1 MDAIYIIIIILYN
14 YASALSN
21 LQGIFKSLSRT
32 EWAAVCAKRYIF
44 IIWQDKTMRILVV
57 NNYGQFNHLIRRAIR
72 EKVDSDMISNQT
84 PPEEIDAD
92 GLILGGGPTL
102 DRAGRG
108 AEYLQKLDIPILG
121 ICLGMQ
127 LMGTTF
133 GGVVV
138 PGSIGGYAKVQ
149 VQVISEDE
157 ILKGLP
163 ASFTTWASHMDQ
175 VSVLPEG
182 FEVLARSD
190 VCEIEAMRHRTRPLF
205 GVQWHPE
212 VAHTEHG
219 AELLDNFIRICKK

>member
-1 MDAIYIIIIILYN
+1 
-14 YASALSN
+14 
-21 LQGIFKSLSRT
+21 
-32 EWAAVCAKRYIF
+32 
-44 IIWQDKTMRILVV
+44 MRILVV

-72 EKVDSDMISNQT
+72 DRVDTDLISNET
-84 PPEEIDAD
+84 PPEDIDAD

-108 AEYLQKLDIPILG
+108 ADYLRNLDIPILG

-133 GGVVV
+133 GGRVV
-138 PGSIGGYAKVQ
+138 PGNIGGYAEVNVEVLK
-149 VQVISEDE
+149 EDD

-163 ASFTTWASHMDQ
+163 SKFKTWASHMDQ

-190 VCEIEAMRHRTRPLF
+190 VCEIEAMKHLSRPLY

-212 VAHTEHG
+212 VVHTEYG
-219 AELLDNFIRICKK
+219 PELLDNFIALCRR

>member
-1 MDAIYIIIIILYN
+1 
-14 YASALSN
+14 
-21 LQGIFKSLSRT
+21 
-32 EWAAVCAKRYIF
+32 
-44 IIWQDKTMRILVV
+44 MRIMVV

-72 EKVDSDMISNQT
+72 DKVDTDLISNQI

-108 AEYLQKLDIPILG
+108 SDYLRDLDMPILG

-127 LMGTTF
+127 LMAVTF
-133 GGVVV
+133 GGRVI
-138 PGSIGGYAKVQ
+138 PGSIGGYAEVD
-149 VQVISEDE
+149 VEVLAEDD

-163 ASFTTWASHMDQ
+163 ARFKTWASHMDQ
-175 VSVLPEG
+175 VSVLPQG

-190 VCEIEAMRHRTRPLF
+190 VCDVEAMRHTARPLY

-212 VAHTEHG
+212 VVHTEHG
-219 AELLDNFIRICKK
+219 LELLDNFIDICRR